1 MNVGAFVCGC
11 GGAVDLDLEGVREG
25 VRDVDVV
32 ASGSLLCSEGL
43 PKVRHVVEEYD
54 LDHLIVTAA
63 SDSCKRRYRTVLDD
77 AGLHPDAIS
86 FVDHR
91 ERAAWVHDEADA
103 TDLVARKINAA
114 YAGLREEAP
123 PRSVSREAGDD
134 VVVVGDPEAAE
145 ALSDSADVTLLA
157 DGEDFAD
164 ADYDLR
170 DVTIARGRVT
180 DVDGV
185 YGEFELQVQAGV
197 TEDCI
202 DCMECVEQGPDEYV
216 TSKPVDVLP
225 GAPDGDWV
233 DCCPTDA
240 IHPEE
245 RTVEA
250 DQVVYP
256 DAARDTRGGRMG
268 FYTGPVD
275 AATVAA
281 VQDLLGGIEKPQ
293 FLDVDMDVCAAGASS
308 QQGCTVCSDACPH
321 GAVSRP
327 SIDSVEFDEVACEG
341 CGACTSACP
350 TGAVRARE
358 PSNERIAREV
368 ESLLVERDDAG
379 LLSGDDGI
387 ETGVVA
393 FVCDERASRALDE
406 YGRRARQQD
415 GIEYPP
421 LLPVE
426 VPCADTVG
434 EAHVLHALAAGA
446 DGVAIVGCGG
456 DCLHSGPDPKADLVK
471 RLNRATND
479 LGLGHRTAF
488 FAPEPGEPEAF
499 VEDVGRFVEFG
510 LDPSPVPTG
519 HDAEGVADPTAANPE
534 FNTHDWALESVR
546 AILPHVDARDVIRGL
561 ESFGRVEVSD
571 DCTFTPTCSNLCPTD
586 ALRREEAGLEF
597 NHERCVN
604 CGLCEEGCMEDAI
617 TVEGGLEVDLLPE
630 HNDGDAWTAVA
641 DGEMRECRR
650 CGKPFTSEASARK
663 ISEEVGDVV
672 SGIAPDADGDVF
684 EYCGDC
690 RAKLVY
696 DR

>member
-11 GGAVDLDLEGVREG
+11 GGSVDVDLEGVREG

-32 ASGSLLCSEGL
+32 ASSSLLCEDGL

-54 LDHLIVTAA
+54 LDHLLVTAE
-63 SDSCKRRYRTVLDD
+63 SDACKQRYRGVLHD
-77 AGLHPDAIS
+77 AGLHPDAVS
-86 FVDHR
+86 FVNHR
-91 ERAAWVHDEADA
+91 ERAAWVHEDAEA
-103 TDLVARKINAA
+103 TDLVARKLNAA

-123 PRSVSREAGDD
+123 PRSVSRDAGSD
-134 VVVVGDPEAAE
+134 VVVVGDPGTAE
-145 ALSDSADVTLLA
+145 ALADTADVTLVA
-157 DGEDFAD
+157 DGRDFAD

-170 DVTIARGRVT
+170 DVSVERGRVL

-185 YGEFELQVQAGV
+185 YGEFEVRVQAGV

-202 DCMECVEQGPDEYV
+202 DCMECVRQGPDDYV
-216 TSKPVDVLP
+216 TSAPVDVLP
-225 GAPDGDWV
+225 GAPGGDWV
-233 DCCPTDA
+233 ECCPTDA

-245 RTVEA
+245 RTIETA
-250 DQVVYP
+250 QVVYP
-256 DAARDTRGGRMG
+256 DASRETRGGRMG

-281 VQDLLGGIEKPQ
+281 VEDLLGGVEKPQ
-293 FLDVDMDVCAAGASS
+293 FLDLEMDVCAAGGSS
-308 QQGCTVCSDACPH
+308 QQGCTACSDACPH
-321 GAVSRP
+321 GAVDRP
-327 SIDSVEFDEVACEG
+327 TVDSVEFDPVACQG

-368 ESLLVERDDAG
+368 ESLLTPEDRSG
-379 LLSGDDGI
+379 LLSSPDGV
-387 ETGVVA
+387 EEDVVA
-393 FVCDERASRALDE
+393 FVCDERASRALDR
-406 YGRRARQQD
+406 YGRLARERD
-415 GIEYPP
+415 DVEYPP
-421 LLPVE
+421 FLPVE

-456 DCLHSGPDPKADLVK
+456 ECLHSGPDPKAELVD
-471 RLNRATND
+471 RVNTATSD
-479 LGLGHRTAF
+479 LGLGERVAF
-488 FAPEPGEPEAF
+488 FAPDPDDPGAF
-499 VEDVGRFVEFG
+499 VERASRFVELG
-510 LDPSPVPTG
+510 LDESPVPTG
-519 HDAEGVADPTAANPE
+519 HESTGVADATTTNPE
-534 FNTHDWALESVR
+534 YNTHEWALESVR
-546 AILPHVDARDVIRGL
+546 AILPHVDHRDVIRGL
-561 ESFGRVEVSD
+561 ESFGRVDVNE

-617 TVEGGLEVDLLPE
+617 MVDGGLEVDLLPE
-630 HNDGDAWTAVA
+630 HNDGDAWTTVA

-650 CGKPFTSEASARK
+650 CGKPFTSEASAQK
-663 ISEEVGDVV
+663 ISNEVGDVV
-672 SGIAPDADGDVF
+672 AGIASDTDGDIF
-684 EYCGDC
+684 EYCSDC